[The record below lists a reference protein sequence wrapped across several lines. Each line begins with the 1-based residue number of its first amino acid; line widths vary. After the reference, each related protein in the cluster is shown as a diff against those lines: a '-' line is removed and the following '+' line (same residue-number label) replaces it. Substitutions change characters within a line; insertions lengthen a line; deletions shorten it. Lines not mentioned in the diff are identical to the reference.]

1 MRKILLYLYPSY
13 DSFANLQ
20 DECYSLE
27 DIKKKLKKLDETINR
42 RYRQKGYEVTFVLE
56 PNTEVYGL
64 TVSKEDATI
73 YYVTGFNY
81 YEIGDYSKLY
91 DSIGHIDE
99 LVVSG
104 HRSLGHVEK
113 AAEYASSKE
122 IDTMVD
128 LELTENFFYDCDKAD
143 FNMDKYNPTKY
154 KNLSIYKNPIFRAN
168 TNKKDTK

>member
-1 MRKILLYLYPSY
+1 MRKVFLYLYPTY
-13 DSFANLQ
+13 DYFANLQ
-20 DECYSLE
+20 GECFSLE
-27 DIKKKLKKLDETINR
+27 DIKKRLVLLDETINR
-42 RYRQKGYEVTFVLE
+42 RYRQKGYEIVFVLE

-64 TVSKEDATI
+64 TVCEQDATI
-73 YYVTGFNY
+73 YYVTDLNF

-113 AAEYASSKE
+113 AAEYASDKG

-128 LELTENFFYDCDKAD
+128 LELTENFFYDCDFPD
-143 FNMDKYNPTKY
+143 FNMDDYNPTKY
-154 KNLSIYKNPIFRAN
+154 KDLSIYSKPIFRTNMKKKN
-168 TNKKDTK
+168 TK